1 MWERE
6 TKGEMVVPYLNFSQQ
21 VKSELV
27 RVQPSHAECK
37 QAELFGLIQSA
48 GALHIGTKG
57 PSIEIKTENAGLARK
72 TVSYFRELSQ
82 STTELIVE
90 KETKLKKHNLYRVR
104 LRVPLENDVL
114 SETVIN
120 NILNKQVPQLSN
132 ECCKRSYMRG
142 LFLGSGSIQHPE
154 KAYHLEIRLSS
165 KSFARRAQAF
175 LESADLNFGL
185 TERRNDYLLYLKD
198 AESVAVFLTMVGAHR
213 SLLEMENIRI
223 IKDMKNNVNRLVNC
237 EDANI
242 DKTVTASL
250 NQLKAI
256 EILEEH
262 GVLKKMPRTIQ
273 DVAEV
278 RKENFDASYAKI
290 GDILGISKSAVSYRL
305 KKIEKE
311 AEKITNDSRKEE
323 TYEE

>member
-1 MWERE
+1 
-6 TKGEMVVPYLNFSQQ
+6 
-21 VKSELV
+21 
-27 RVQPSHAECK
+27 
-37 QAELFGLIQSA
+37 
-48 GALHIGTKG
+48 
-57 PSIEIKTENAGLARK
+57 
-72 TVSYFRELSQ
+72 
-82 STTELIVE
+82 
-90 KETKLKKHNLYRVR
+90 
-104 LRVPLENDVL
+104 
-114 SETVIN
+114 
-120 NILNKQVPQLSN
+120 
-132 ECCKRSYMRG
+132 
-142 LFLGSGSIQHPE
+142 
-154 KAYHLEIRLSS
+154 
-165 KSFARRAQAF
+165 
-175 LESADLNFGL
+175 
-185 TERRNDYLLYLKD
+185 
-198 AESVAVFLTMVGAHR
+198 MVGAHR
-213 SLLEMENIRI
+213 SLLEME
-223 IKDMKNNVNRLVNC
+223 NNVNRLVNC